1 MGRVKPMADSGNGRP
16 PVVLDIAAA
25 PIKDRPTV
33 TPGGERLEDVID
45 GVAIRPAVVQSD
57 ERGTI
62 TEICS
67 EDWAFTGEP
76 LVYVYQT
83 TVRQGQKKG
92 WVVHFE
98 QDDRLFFDNG
108 ATKLVLYDARGG
120 SPTHG
125 MVNELFFG
133 SANRA
138 LVRIPAGVFH
148 AVVNIGETELRFI
161 NLPTRPY
168 RHGDPDKQ
176 RLPVDSDAIPYRL

>member
-1 MGRVKPMADSGNGRP
+1 MADDGKARAE
-16 PVVLDIAAA
+16 VVLDIAADPVPDA
-25 PIKDRPTV
+25 PTV
-33 TPGGERLEDVID
+33 TPNGERLEAVID

-57 ERGTI
+57 DRGTI

-67 EDWAFTGEP
+67 EAWEFTGEP

-83 TVRQGQKKG
+83 TIRTGQKKG

-108 ATKLVLYDARGG
+108 AAKVVLYDARGH

-125 MVNELFFG
+125 TLNELFFG

-148 AVVNIGETELRFI
+148 AVVNIGETELRFV

-168 RHGDPDKQ
+168 RHGAPDKS
-176 RLPVDSDAIPYRL
+176 RLPVDPDAIPYRL